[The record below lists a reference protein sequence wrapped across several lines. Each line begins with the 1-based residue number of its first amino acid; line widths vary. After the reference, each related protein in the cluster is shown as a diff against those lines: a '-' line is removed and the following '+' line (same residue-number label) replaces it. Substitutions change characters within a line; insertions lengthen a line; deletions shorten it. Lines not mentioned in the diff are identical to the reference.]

1 MVDTLSV
8 RDLRRMTFH
17 RRRRLLDLRD
27 PEDFAAGHYPGAENY
42 PYEDMEAWKQRLPR
56 DAEYILLCEHGSTA
70 LRAAAEL
77 ERLGYQAAAVVG
89 GYSYLQF

>member
-42 PYEDMEAWKQRLPR
+42 PYEDMEALSLIH
-56 DAEYILLCEHGSTA
+56 ILK
-70 LRAAAEL
+70 
-77 ERLGYQAAAVVG
+77 
-89 GYSYLQF
+89 